1 MSAIVPSRRLGRS
14 GLVVSRLCLG
24 TMQFGARTEEADAR
38 RIVDHAAD
46 HGVNFIDTADT
57 YVNGV
62 SEEITGRAIAAKR
75 NYWVLATKVA
85 IPIPGE
91 GPNRRGLSRKWIME
105 EAEVSLKR
113 LGTDFIDILYLHKE
127 DAHTPLEETVRA
139 LADLQR
145 SGKIRYF
152 GLSNFKAWRIA
163 RVCDICDSEGIG
175 RPVVNQPVY
184 HALNRSIEVEVL
196 PACAELGL
204 GVFPYSPNARGILS
218 GQYTPGGAPP
228 AGSRASLDASHSLK
242 KRMLESEFRPENLQV
257 AEAIA
262 AHAKRRG
269 IDPTAF
275 AVAWVLANP
284 TVTGAIVGPRTMAQ
298 WESYLGAFPVEWTA
312 EDEAAVDALV
322 PPGTTAVPQFIDP
335 VYPAEGRGG
344 VRYGRISS

>member
-1 MSAIVPSRRLGRS
+1 MPSAVPQRRLGRS
-14 GLVVSRLCLG
+14 GLIVSRLCLG

-38 RIVDHAAD
+38 RMVDHAAD

-75 NYWVLATKVA
+75 HFWVLATKLAV
-85 IPIPGE
+85 PIPGD
-91 GPNRRGLSRKWIME
+91 GPNRKGLSRKWIME
-105 EAEVSLKR
+105 EADASLKR
-113 LGTDFIDILYLHKE
+113 LGTDFIDILYLHRE
-127 DAHTPLEETVRA
+127 DALTPMEETVRA

-145 SGKIRYF
+145 DGKIRYI
-152 GLSNFKAWRIA
+152 GLSNFKSWRVA
-163 RVCDICDSEGIG
+163 RFCAICDSEGVG
-175 RPVVNQPVY
+175 RPVVDQPVY
-184 HALNRSIEVEVL
+184 HALNRTIEAELL

-218 GQYTPGGAPP
+218 GKYAGGATPE
-228 AGSRASLDASHSLK
+228 GSRASLGAGNQLY
-242 KRMLESEFRPENLQV
+242 KRMAESEFRPENVRV

-262 AHAKRRG
+262 AHARKRG

-284 TVTGAIVGPRTMAQ
+284 LVTGAIAGPRTLAQ
-298 WESYLGAFPVEWTA
+298 WESYLAACEVTWTA

-322 PPGTTAVPQFIDP
+322 APGCTAVPQFIDP
-335 VYPAEGRGG
+335 AYPVEGRKPA
-344 VRYGRISS
+344 

>member
-1 MSAIVPSRRLGRS
+1 MSAMVPSRRLGRS
-14 GLVVSRLCLG
+14 GLVVSRLALG

-46 HGVNFIDTADT
+46 HGVNFIDTADA
-57 YVNGV
+57 YVDGV

-75 NYWVLATKVA
+75 NTWVLATKLAV
-85 IPIPGE
+85 PIPGD

-105 EAEVSLKR
+105 EAAASLKR
-113 LGTDFIDILYLHKE
+113 LGTDFIDILYLHRE
-127 DAHTPLEETVRA
+127 DALTPIEETVRA

-145 SGKIRYF
+145 AGMIRYF
-152 GLSNFKAWRIA
+152 GLSNFKAWRLA

-184 HALNRSIEVEVL
+184 HALNRGIEVEVL

-218 GQYTPGGAPP
+218 GKYTPGGEPP
-228 AGSRASLDASHSLK
+228 DGSRASLAGHSLQR
-242 KRMLESEFRPENLQV
+242 RMMESEFRPENIKV

-262 AHAKRRG
+262 AYATARG
-269 IDPTAF
+269 LDPTAF

-284 TVTGAIVGPRTMAQ
+284 TVTGAIAGPRTMAQ
-298 WESYLGAFPVEWTA
+298 WETYLAAFHVEWTP
-312 EDEAAVDALV
+312 EDEAMVDSLV
-322 PPGTTAVPQFIDP
+322 PPGTTAVPQFTDP
-335 VYPAEGRGG
+335 AYPVEGRCD
-344 VRYGRISS
+344 VRFGKLIS